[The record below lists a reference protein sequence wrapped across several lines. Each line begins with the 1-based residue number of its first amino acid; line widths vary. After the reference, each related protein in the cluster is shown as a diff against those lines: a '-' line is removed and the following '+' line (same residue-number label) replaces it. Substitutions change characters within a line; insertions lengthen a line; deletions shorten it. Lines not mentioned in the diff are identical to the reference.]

1 MQQPAL
7 AQWFDQADMKDT
19 STVGGKGASL
29 GEMFQKLTTI
39 GVKVPN
45 GFTLT
50 TEAFQQFVTADIPAA
65 TWKNVGAAEEVD
77 DLRRA
82 AIQTT
87 TLREALEVCL
97 RGADPTDHLNL
108 NSRAAL
114 ARSLVRETP
123 VPETIK
129 SAIALTSSTLVN
141 FLFQAVRVF
150 FCFSYSASPAGSP
163 SSSLII
169 LISCSRVI
177 FISITYKKADNISA
191 SAYK

>member
-1 MQQPAL
+1 MCMQQPAL
-7 AQWFDQADMKDT
+7 ARWFDQADMKDT

-50 TEAFQQFVTADIPAA
+50 TESFQQFITADIPAA

-82 AIQTT
+82 AIETS

-129 SAIALTSSTLVN
+129 SAIALEDGKL
-141 FLFQAVRVF
+141 
-150 FCFSYSASPAGSP
+150 CEM
-163 SSSLII
+163 
-169 LISCSRVI
+169 
-177 FISITYKKADNISA
+177 
-191 SAYK
+191 

>member
-50 TEAFQQFVTADIPAA
+50 TEALQQFITADIPAA

-77 DLRRA
+77 LLLYPISQA
-82 AIQTT
+82 
-87 TLREALEVCL
+87 C
-97 RGADPTDHLNL
+97 P
-108 NSRAAL
+108 
-114 ARSLVRETP
+114 
-123 VPETIK
+123 
-129 SAIALTSSTLVN
+129 SAIEDGSSVH
-141 FLFQAVRVF
+141 
-150 FCFSYSASPAGSP
+150 P
-163 SSSLII
+163 
-169 LISCSRVI
+169 
-177 FISITYKKADNISA
+177 
-191 SAYK
+191 